1 MRLEPQL
8 EQRLCM
14 RTSDAPYR
22 AMLSYQLIGVVR
34 CVPGRAR
41 RSTAAAWDKRVFIAY
56 CLVWYNR
63 AHAYNITGDGGG
75 GGKSLPQVVA
85 PPTCTTHSAYSTGPA
100 WSNNMASFSV
110 GQCVVLQFTP
120 DPWSVRI
127 TIAWCACT
135 PPWSTKTCR
144 GKFRV

>member
-8 EQRLCM
+8 EQRRCM

-22 AMLSYQLIGVVR
+22 ARNAELSTNGVVR

-41 RSTAAAWDKRVFIAY
+41 RSTAAARDKRVFI
-56 CLVWYNR
+56 CLVWCNLAY
-63 AHAYNITGDGGG
+63 AHNITGAGGG
-75 GGKSLPQVVA
+75 QKFA
-85 PPTCTTHSAYSTGPA
+85 PPVAAPPPRAPRTAHAPPA

-127 TIAWCACT
+127 PIAWCACT

>member
-1 MRLEPQL
+1 MASFGVHQEGLDDLPQ
-8 EQRLCM
+8 QRGTRESLLPCVVQS
-14 RTSDAPYR
+14 RTSPGPGGQKFAPGSDAPHVHHAQR
-22 AMLSYQLIGVVR
+22 MLS
-34 CVPGRAR
+34 
-41 RSTAAAWDKRVFIAY
+41 
-56 CLVWYNR
+56 
-63 AHAYNITGDGGG
+63 
-75 GGKSLPQVVA
+75 
-85 PPTCTTHSAYSTGPA
+85 

-127 TIAWCACT
+127 NIAWCACT

>member
-8 EQRLCM
+8 EQRRCM

-41 RSTAAAWDKRVFIAY
+41 RSTAAAWDKRVFIAW
-56 CLVWYNR
+56 CGAIARMRITSPGTGGQKFAPGSGAPHVH
-63 AHAYNITGDGGG
+63 HAQRI
-75 GGKSLPQVVA
+75 L
-85 PPTCTTHSAYSTGPA
+85 HRPA

-127 TIAWCACT
+127 TISWCACT